1 MSGPALLEVLRARPQ
16 DRGALEDGSGPTHS
30 VGELLA
36 AVAVAGLRLAGHA
49 ARGAPG
55 ARVVAL
61 LADNGPAWAV
71 AALAVRE
78 AGLVLL
84 PLPLFFSDGQVRHA
98 LRAAGATLVLTD
110 DAARLAGLV
119 PAEPA
124 GRVADLALLA
134 LHAAPVELPAGAST
148 VTFTS
153 GTTGEPKGVCLG
165 ARELHATAAALR
177 TATAMGPEDRHLA
190 LLPLPVLLEEVGGL
204 HRALLAGATV
214 VLPSLAQAGL
224 CGSSALDAP
233 RMLSALRRHA
243 ATSAILTPQMLAGL
257 VDAAGPD
264 ARLPH
269 LRFLGVGGAHVP
281 LPLLRRARALGLP
294 AFEGYGLTEMGSV
307 VALNVP
313 GADRPGSVGQPLPHV
328 LARIAPDGEILLRGG
343 LFLGCLGAGAPA
355 VGRGWLHT
363 GDLGRLDEDGFLHVL
378 GRKGNTF
385 ITSFGRNASPEWIER
400 ELLGHPALAAAAVF
414 GEGWPAPRAVLVP
427 APGLAAEVD
436 EAVVAANRRLPDYAR
451 IAAWIVADEP
461 FSPRNGLAT
470 ANGRPRRNALW
481 AAYGRRL
488 AALLPVPVPS
498 ESPT

>member
-1 MSGPALLEVLRARPQ
+1 MSGSALLAALAAQPHDRA
-16 DRGALEDGSGPTHS
+16 ALEDGAGPTHS

-36 AVAVAGLRLAGHA
+36 AVAEAGRRLQAQAGRTTPCAH
-49 ARGAPG
+49 
-55 ARVVAL
+55 VVAL
-61 LADNGPAWAV
+61 LADNGPAWAI

-84 PLPLFFSDGQVRHA
+84 PLPAFFSDGQVQHA
-98 LRAAGATLVLTD
+98 LRTAGAALVLTD

-124 GRVADLALLA
+124 GRVADLALLN
-134 LHAAPVELPAGAST
+134 LQAAPVELPAGTST

-165 ARELHATAAALR
+165 ARELHETAAALCA
-177 TATAMGPEDRHLA
+177 ATAMGPFDRQLA

-214 VLPSLAQAGL
+214 VLPSLAQVGL
-224 CGSSALDAP
+224 CGSSGLDAP
-233 RMLSALRRHA
+233 RMLAALRRHA

-257 VDAAGPD
+257 VDAAGHD
-264 ARLPH
+264 ARLPR

-281 LPLLRRARALGLP
+281 PPLLRRARALGLP

-355 VGRGWLHT
+355 THRGWLHT
-363 GDLGRLDEDGFLHVL
+363 GDLGHLDEDGFLHVR

-400 ELLGHPALAAAAVF
+400 ELLGHPALAAAVVF

-451 IAAWIVADEP
+451 VAGWIVADEP
-461 FSPRNGLAT
+461 FSPRNGLST
-470 ANGRPRRNALW
+470 PTGRPRRDALW

-488 AALLPVPVPS
+488 AALFPVPAPL
-498 ESPT
+498 ESPA